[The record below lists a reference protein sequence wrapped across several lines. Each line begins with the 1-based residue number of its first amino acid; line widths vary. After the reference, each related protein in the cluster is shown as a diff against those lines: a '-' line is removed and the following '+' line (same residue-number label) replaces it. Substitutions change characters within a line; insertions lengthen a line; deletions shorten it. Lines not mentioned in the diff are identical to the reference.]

1 VPKIDLEIVKRM
13 LAERPSDLLDLI
25 EGDSEYCI
33 SEPINTPKDLDES
46 YILRM
51 ACGHVWFVSEFG
63 LKAQEAE
70 KDGKYY
76 SAYPD
81 YFNQWLSLGCLALD
95 GDSLSTYLKENPL
108 D

>member
-1 VPKIDLEIVKRM
+1 MSAIDPEIIKSLLEK
-13 LAERPSDLLDLI
+13 RPSDLLDLV
-25 EGDSEYCI
+25 EGDSEYCKGQPCNI
-33 SEPINTPKDLDES
+33 PQNSDES

-51 ACGHVWFVSEFG
+51 ACEHIWFVSEFG
-63 LKAQEAE
+63 LEDQKA
-70 KDGKYY
+70 KRDGKYY

-95 GDSLSTYLKENPL
+95 GDYLSAYLKENPL